1 MDTCYVCGK
10 TLTDDGANGTSKR
23 HKEHIIHN
31 GIYGKL
37 KSSTILCEQCG
48 GAYSKNDAK
57 FVELFSGFIELLRE
71 KLINKDHGS
80 TNAKRLKGFL
90 YLPEDEKKKIEF
102 FDGKSYPIT
111 PYYEIDEDN
120 KVIKIYGQKKRII
133 QYQNVVKKNISS
145 IMIML

>member
-102 FDGKSYPIT
+102 FGLYT
-111 PYYEIDEDN
+111 
-120 KVIKIYGQKKRII
+120 
-133 QYQNVVKKNISS
+133 
-145 IMIML
+145 L